1 MAFIGVF
8 VFTGISG
15 EYLCLEVNVND
26 YYEETNLADGWIYSN
41 YLNDLFLEQV
51 DLLGA
56 TTQMERQLVVDSVG
70 NFENDPEIT
79 LHFVENN
86 TLSKF
91 YLMEGKALDIND
103 SDGVWLDKNF
113 ADAKGLKVGDNIS
126 FESKGYELKALKQQ
140 SLMKI

>member
-1 MAFIGVF
+1 
-8 VFTGISG
+8 
-15 EYLCLEVNVND
+15 
-26 YYEETNLADGWIYSN
+26 
-41 YLNDLFLEQV
+41 
-51 DLLGA
+51 
-56 TTQMERQLVVDSVG
+56 MERQLVVDSVG